1 MGVVTFRPQS
11 LLDHSALSHP
21 LGPWSLSLKRLQ
33 PQGLEG
39 ATKRGF
45 EMDAIRKK
53 MQSLKSETDSLY
65 KTIADFEEATAE
77 AVKRADQA
85 DCDIRDYGKK
95 VQQLEIGFD
104 ETNDKLTKA
113 TESLE
118 EADKQFK
125 EVESDVAALSRRIML
140 MEEEDK
146 KSAEQLCQTVTKLAM
161 NSKAADNVMK
171 AIKVVENT
179 CLNNEVTIEELDKNL
194 RTTTK
199 MASDNEQ
206 KLDELS
212 RKLGVQE
219 AELKRAVERAELAE
233 KNLKSIEDEL
243 ETVGDN
249 MKQLEKS
256 AEKALLREEKL
267 VEKIYNLQNKYKI
280 TEAKFEYGE
289 MNITKLNQRIDDIED
304 EIYREKMKIKK
315 CSDEMDDTF
324 DDMLRNY

>member
-1 MGVVTFRPQS
+1 
-11 LLDHSALSHP
+11 
-21 LGPWSLSLKRLQ
+21 
-33 PQGLEG
+33 
-39 ATKRGF
+39 
-45 EMDAIRKK
+45 MDAIRKK
-53 MQSLKSETDSLY
+53 MQSLKSETDGLY
-65 KTIADFEEATAE
+65 NTIAGFEEATRE
-77 AVKRADQA
+77 AAARADQA

-118 EADKQFK
+118 EAEKQFK
-125 EVESDVAALSRRIML
+125 EVESDVSALTRRIML

-146 KSAEQLCQTVTKLAM
+146 KSAEQLCQTVTKLALT
-161 NSKAADNVMK
+161 SKAADNVMK
-171 AIKVVENT
+171 TIKVVENT

-194 RTTTK
+194 RATVK

-219 AELKRAVERAELAE
+219 AELKRAVERAEMAE
-233 KNLKSIEDEL
+233 AKLKGIEEEL

-256 AEKALLREEKL
+256 AEKALEREEKL
-267 VEKIYNLQNKYKI
+267 VEKIYNLQSKYKT
-280 TEAKFEYGE
+280 TEARFEYGE

-304 EIYREKMKIKK
+304 EIYREKLKIKK
-315 CSDEMDDTF
+315 CSDELDDTF
-324 DDMLRNY
+324 DDMIANY

>member
-1 MGVVTFRPQS
+1 
-11 LLDHSALSHP
+11 
-21 LGPWSLSLKRLQ
+21 
-33 PQGLEG
+33 
-39 ATKRGF
+39 
-45 EMDAIRKK
+45 MDAIRKK
-53 MQSLKSETDSLY
+53 MQSLKGETDSLY
-65 KTIADFEEATAE
+65 KTIDSFEEATRE
-77 AVKRADQA
+77 AAKRADQA

-95 VQQLEIGFD
+95 VQALEIGFD

-113 TESLE
+113 AEALE

-125 EVESDVAALSRRIML
+125 EVESDVCALTRRIML

-146 KSAEQLCQTVTKLAM
+146 KSAEILCQTVTKLAM
-161 NSKAADNVMK
+161 TSKAADTVLK
-171 AIKVVENT
+171 TIKVVENT

-194 RTTTK
+194 RSTVK

-233 KNLKSIEDEL
+233 KNLKGIEEEL

-256 AEKALLREEKL
+256 AEKALQREEKL
-267 VEKIYNLQNKYKI
+267 VEKIYNLQSKYKT

-304 EIYREKMKIKK
+304 EIYREKLKIKK
-315 CSDEMDDTF
+315 CSDELDETF
-324 DDMLRNY
+324 DDMISNY

>member
-1 MGVVTFRPQS
+1 
-11 LLDHSALSHP
+11 
-21 LGPWSLSLKRLQ
+21 
-33 PQGLEG
+33 
-39 ATKRGF
+39 
-45 EMDAIRKK
+45 MDAIRKK
-53 MQSLKSETDSLY
+53 MQSLKSETDGLY
-65 KTIADFEEATAE
+65 NTIAGFEEATRE
-77 AVKRADQA
+77 AAARADQA

-118 EADKQFK
+118 EAEKQFK
-125 EVESDVAALSRRIML
+125 EVESDVSALTRRIML

-146 KSAEQLCQTVTKLAM
+146 KAAEQLCQTVTKLAIT
-161 NSKAADNVMK
+161 SKAADNVLK
-171 AIKVVENT
+171 TIKVVENT

-194 RTTTK
+194 RATVK

-233 KNLKSIEDEL
+233 AKLKGIEEEL

-256 AEKALLREEKL
+256 AEKALEREEKL
-267 VEKIYNLQNKYKI
+267 VEKIYNLQSKYKT
-280 TEAKFEYGE
+280 TEARFEYGE

-304 EIYREKMKIKK
+304 EIYREKLKIKK
-315 CSDEMDDTF
+315 CADDLSDTF
-324 DDMLRNY
+324 DDMLAHY